1 MKRATVIS
9 IVAVIVIALLFASG
23 PSFAQKAEKAGIIF
37 VKNLRYD
44 IYYVVSEFEVD
55 TLRQVTVIGTAFL
68 GNREFLVI
76 RGPRSRSTPSV
87 VNTDGYILADSIKA
101 ILPSEMAQPQREFR
115 KD

>member
-1 MKRATVIS
+1 MKRATI
-9 IVAVIVIALLFASG
+9 ILIAAVVVTALFFASG

-37 VKNLRYD
+37 AKNYKYD

-55 TLRQVTVIGTAFL
+55 TLRQVTVLGTAYL
-68 GNREFLVI
+68 GGREFLVI

-87 VNTDGYILADSIKA
+87 VNTDGYILVNSIKA

>member
-1 MKRATVIS
+1 M
-9 IVAVIVIALLFASG
+9 
-23 PSFAQKAEKAGIIF
+23 
-37 VKNLRYD
+37 KNLRYD

-55 TLRQVTVIGTAFL
+55 TLRQVTVIGTAYL
-68 GNREFLVI
+68 GGREFLII

-87 VNTDGYILADSIKA
+87 VNADGYILVNSVKA